1 MERLEGKVAVVT
13 GAASGIGLALA
24 TRFAAE
30 GMRVVLADIER
41 YALRDAGERLKAS
54 GAEVLIVPTD
64 TSLLAEVEALA
75 SATLEH
81 FGAVHLVC
89 NNAGVGSRGLPIYD
103 LPLRD
108 FEWVLGVNLWGVI
121 HGLHVFAPYL
131 RLQDE
136 GHIVNTASVSGLFFR
151 PRMGPYNASKAAV
164 VALSETLK
172 FELDEEGSRV
182 GVSVLCP
189 SWVRTQISSAVR
201 NLPERLAYELNTEQ
215 MARSPTTSPTEPRNS
230 SMPWLRTKWR
240 RKCATPYGRIGSM
253 CSLTKTAGGTS
264 RRGCSDCSTVRIPL
278 RQTRDARRDYSAMTG
293 FVSVPTPVIE
303 TSTVSPGWSNSG
315 GLRAYP
321 TPPGVPV
328 AMTSPGS
335 SVVQIEQYAIS
346 SATE

>member
-1 MERLEGKVAVVT
+1 MDHLDGKVAVVT
-13 GAASGIGLALA
+13 GAASGIGFALA

-41 YALRDAGERLKAS
+41 YALRDAGERLKAR
-54 GAEVLIVPTD
+54 GAEVLVVPTD

-89 NNAGVGSRGLPIYD
+89 NNAGVGSRGLPIFD

-131 RLQDE
+131 RLQDD

-201 NLPERLAYELNTEQ
+201 NIPERLAYELNTEQ
-215 MARSPTTSPTEPRNS
+215 MAQITDY
-230 SMPWLRTKWR
+230 K
-240 RKCATPYGRIGSM
+240 
-253 CSLTKTAGGTS
+253 S
-264 RRGCSDCSTVRIPL
+264 RRAAQLVDAMAPDEVAAQVCDAVRANRFYVLTHEDSRGNIE
-278 RQTRDARRDYSAMTG
+278 ARMQRLLDG
-293 FVSVPTPVIE
+293 E
-303 TSTVSPGWSNSG
+303 N
-315 GLRAYP
+315 
-321 TPPGVPV
+321 PV
-328 AMTSPGS
+328 APDP
-335 SVVQIEQYAIS
+335 
-346 SATE
+346 